1 MGKNSRER
9 ITSSTP
15 TLQKEVGESETVPVL
30 KFLSGNNRLNI
41 WPEWD
46 DASLANEKWDVPAK
60 GKSDRAA
67 RTPGTLFEDPEGLV
81 LLPAS
86 LKVDTW
92 RRPGDYL
99 GDKVD
104 NSQAQ
109 TVVEDPDQTCRLNI
123 LIPNQ
128 GIFKQS
134 ELVRSIITQISLL
147 YQTEAPCAPGLRTDG
162 NVSGSDV
169 WKPWHHLYP
178 RSKPPNSFPVHSASG
193 KYAVKLFWMGIWRKI
208 IVDDQI
214 PFDAEGKCLLPQ
226 CDNESEL
233 WLPILSKAIIKV
245 ASLDFQSGYPDRE
258 FSEVSVIQ
266 MLTGWMPE
274 VIDVKNRGKEDIW
287 NLIDSS
293 IPTWTE
299 EQPPS
304 DTTSVHSTAQ
314 SVISNVPTA
323 NPTAKEPALI
333 FGSYD
338 IGFNGDEPIG
348 VPEIKAEVGGTSFSG
363 LPPPMIWLTETRKT
377 AIPPPKP
384 TPFMVADP
392 STQLRPTEALFQL
405 RQQRQQRI
413 KHELLLKELAATS
426 PKLIHATSAFPNF
439 EEVLGDYVPDTCASQ
454 ARSVSKKK
462 EPEKKPDKKKP
473 ENAKSNKDGSEKN
486 KPEKKKEDKKKSTDD
501 KSEKAEKKKE
511 KKKTPDQSQQEI
523 PPETSSPCDEELA
536 EEEEIPAV
544 SPLVSFWIEF
554 NQFFGSFSKLYVF
567 HKANSYSCHRSVSD
581 MRNVSPSSMI
591 VPTGGRRT
599 AAGQSGAVTSATH
612 LRGIPAPSPIPATG
626 SVPQHNHSLLQ
637 GQPGEIQPP
646 LIICLDSTDPIEV
659 LVSFTSLSHWH
670 DAPIII
676 NPTLGPV
683 FTSDNKLGYSAAE
696 VVEQN
701 SNPESD
707 HTIVV
712 PGRLELSNYMWNEI
726 RATLEVISTMET
738 TATKTCRL
746 TLPAGLH
753 TLRLSVAAPYAWH
766 ADFVSNTPFVIAD
779 TESFVNHVN
788 RESLR
793 YQAAALRLM
802 KMVGESVENFGDPE
816 DVGKT
821 VQEIACADKGRDKDL
836 VFPDIKAFFESLFH
850 MLEKTL
856 GDQITSQHREAWTT
870 FSTTVVRAYK
880 IGNGENLFGIFETDP
895 VPFKKQME
903 PSEVFDTPGEK
914 EEEEKKFTEKD
925 EKAAK
930 TIQKHFKGHHV
941 RKRTRAV
948 QKGTKVNL
956 STKGALQD
964 SWGKLE
970 GDELQHGLN
979 ILKKMFTLKPDLLD
993 QYSFKEDMEKCAYYV
1008 DHHGNHGD
1016 IPARNWFLLFR
1027 ETFTATREA
1036 MVTVSVTAGVSGLLL
1051 RIIDNDTGK
1060 EIPTICN
1067 RPKPYLFKP
1076 NKIGYTFLCEG
1087 KTLEGALAGG
1097 KYRLRMVG
1105 NSPELL
1111 TPVRDIASSG
1121 VETNDIKEY
1130 YTPERHNIM
1139 FRYAVN
1145 VLADTPATVQVST
1158 SKSDV
1163 NFRVEIFDGED
1174 QLFKQEGIGHI
1185 VVPCLT
1191 FYTDEDS
1198 SSKGRRTPQKTR
1210 RSVGAKSGTKSPGRT
1225 KTPVAADPDA
1235 APRKKSHRYIV
1246 QATVLRDSWNNNE
1259 SPWQSIL
1266 DQILPKDSDADRP
1279 TSGSIAEEKPS
1290 TPNKKRGAREE
1301 KSNPKNAAKPGQKA
1315 PSPAFDE
1322 SKPYWLLRVCADAG
1336 EEVTLKRDTQREDE
1350 IKSIKATWEE
1360 LQPGRAAKA
1369 KALREKYLARKAEE
1383 AEKEA
1388 KEKAEKEGEEKVE
1401 EKPKVEER
1409 LSIGDG
1415 AEAEATKDEHSGTVT
1430 FSVSEMRPPSPK
1442 FYQIPPP
1449 FQPYVKG
1456 DYDDVLLF
1464 DDEENLRHLDEHREK
1479 VEEFHDGRKNVLDGR
1494 MENRAHRNDLK
1505 EQLLLTAENMQV
1517 EVDSLR
1523 EEMFSLRDTLR
1534 QKQLAEEA
1542 ARIAAMEPEQV
1553 TTPSPKPPSA
1563 KKPKSPKGAKKGKK

>member
-81 LLPAS
+81 ILPPS
-86 LKVDTW
+86 LKVETW

-99 GDKVD
+99 GDK
-104 NSQAQ
+104 AQ
-109 TVVEDPDQTCRLNI
+109 TVVEDPDQTNRLNI
-123 LIPNQ
+123 LLPNQ

-134 ELVRSIITQISLL
+134 ELIRAIITQISLL
-147 YQTEAPCAPGLRTDG
+147 YQTETPCPPGLRTDG
-162 NVSGSDV
+162 NGSDV

-193 KYAVKLFWMGIWRKI
+193 KYAVKLFWMGCWRKI
-208 IVDDQI
+208 VVDDQI

-233 WLPILSKAIIKV
+233 WLPILAKAIIKV
-245 ASLDFQSGYPDRE
+245 ASLDFKSGYPDRE

-266 MLTGWMPE
+266 MLTGWLPE
-274 VIDVKNRGKEDIW
+274 VIDVKNRGNEDIW
-287 NLIDSS
+287 NLINSS
-293 IPTWTE
+293 IPAWSE

-304 DTTSVHSTAQ
+304 DTTSAQ
-314 SVISNVPTA
+314 SVTSNA
-323 NPTAKEPALI
+323 AASNPTTKEPALI

-338 IGFNGDEPIG
+338 IGFAGDEPIG

-363 LPPPMIWLTETRKT
+363 LPPPMIWLTETRRT
-377 AIPPPKP
+377 AIPPLKP
-384 TPFMVADP
+384 APFMVADP
-392 STQLRPTEALFQL
+392 STPLRPTEALFQL

-413 KHELLLKELAATS
+413 KHELLLKELAATT

-439 EEVLGDYVPDTCASQ
+439 EEVLGDYVPDTCVAHS
-454 ARSVSKKK
+454 RSTAKKR
-462 EPEKKPDKKKP
+462 EPEKKADKKKP
-473 ENAKSNKDGSEKN
+473 ENTKGKKEGSEKE
-486 KPEKKKEDKKKSTDD
+486 KGEKKKEDKKKSTDE

-511 KKKTPDQSQQEI
+511 KKKTPDQAPTEV
-523 PPETSSPCDEELA
+523 PPDVNTPDDEVV
-536 EEEEIPAV
+536 EEEEESPAV
-544 SPLVSFWIEF
+544 SPLISFWIEF
-554 NQFFGSFSKLYVF
+554 NQFFRSFTKLYIF
-567 HKANSYSCHRSVSD
+567 HKAGNYSCHRSVSD
-581 MRNVSPSSMI
+581 MRNVSPSSMV

-646 LIICLDSTDPIEV
+646 LIICIDSTDPIEV

-683 FTSDNKLGYSAAE
+683 FTAGNKLGFSAAE
-696 VVEQN
+696 VVEHN
-701 SNPESD
+701 SNPDNE
-707 HTIVV
+707 HEIVV
-712 PGRLELSNYMWNEI
+712 PGRLDLSNYIWNE
-726 RATLEVISTMET
+726 TKTSLEVLKSIET

-746 TLPAGLH
+746 TLPSGLH

-766 ADFVSNTPFVIAD
+766 ADFISNTPFVIAD

-802 KMVGESVENFGDPE
+802 KMVGESVENFGEPDE
-816 DVGKT
+816 VSRT
-821 VQEIACADKGRDKDL
+821 VQEIACADKDRDKDK
-836 VFPDIKAFFESLFH
+836 VFPDIKVFFESLYH
-850 MLEKTL
+850 MLESTI
-856 GDQITSQHREAWTT
+856 GDQLTTQHREAWTT

-880 IGNGENLFGIFETDP
+880 IGRGEDLHGIFETDP
-895 VPFKKQME
+895 VPFTKRKE
-903 PSEVFDTPGEK
+903 PEEVLESAGETESEK
-914 EEEEKKFTEKD
+914 KKFTD
-925 EKAAK
+925 SDVSAAK
-930 TIQKHFKGHHV
+930 TIQKHFRGHHV
-941 RKRTRAV
+941 RKRTKAV

-970 GDELQHGLN
+970 GDQLQHGLK
-979 ILKKMFTLKPDLLD
+979 ILSRMFLSKPDLLD
-993 QYSFKEDMEKCAYYV
+993 QYSFKEDKAKCAYYV
-1008 DHHGNHGD
+1008 DFHGNHTD
-1016 IPARNWFLLFR
+1016 VPARNWFLLFR
-1027 ETFTATREA
+1027 EVFTAPKEA
-1036 MVTVSVTAGVSGLLL
+1036 LISVNVTAGVSGLLL
-1051 RIIDNDTGK
+1051 RIIDNDSGK

-1067 RPKPYLFKP
+1067 RPKPYRFTP
-1076 NKIGYTFLCEG
+1076 NKLGYTFLCEG
-1087 KTLEGALAGG
+1087 KTTEGALPGG

-1105 NSPELL
+1105 DSPDLL
-1111 TPVRDIASSG
+1111 VPVRDIPSCG
-1121 VETNDIKEY
+1121 VESNEVKEY
-1130 YTPERHNIM
+1130 YTPERHNVI
-1139 FRYAVN
+1139 FRYSVN
-1145 VLADTPATVQVST
+1145 VLADTPCTVQVST

-1163 NFRVEIFDGED
+1163 NFRVEIFDGD
-1174 QLFKQEGIGHI
+1174 DLLFKDEGIGHI
-1185 VVPCLT
+1185 VIPCVT

-1198 SSKGRRTPQKTR
+1198 SQKGRRTPQKTR
-1210 RSVGAKSGTKSPGRT
+1210 AKSGTKSPGRT
-1225 KTPVAADPDA
+1225 KASPIVPDPDS

-1246 QATVLRDSWNNNE
+1246 QATVLRNTWDNND

-1266 DQILPKDSDADRP
+1266 DQILPKDVDAVSDRP

-1301 KSNPKNAAKPGQKA
+1301 KSDPKKAAKPGQKA

-1322 SKPYWLLRVCADAG
+1322 SKPYWVLRVCADAG
-1336 EEVTLKRDTQREDE
+1336 EEVTLRRDTQREDE
-1350 IKSIKATWEE
+1350 IKSIKAAWEE
-1360 LQPGRAAKA
+1360 LQPGRAAK
-1369 KALREKYLARKAEE
+1369 
-1383 AEKEA
+1383 
-1388 KEKAEKEGEEKVE
+1388 
-1401 EKPKVEER
+1401 
-1409 LSIGDG
+1409 
-1415 AEAEATKDEHSGTVT
+1415 
-1430 FSVSEMRPPSPK
+1430 
-1442 FYQIPPP
+1442 
-1449 FQPYVKG
+1449 
-1456 DYDDVLLF
+1456 
-1464 DDEENLRHLDEHREK
+1464 
-1479 VEEFHDGRKNVLDGR
+1479 VEEFHDERKNVLNGR
-1494 MENRAHRNDLK
+1494 NENRAQRNDMK

-1517 EVDSLR
+1517 EVDTLR
-1523 EEMFSLRDTLR
+1523 DDVFALRDTLR

-1542 ARIAAMEPEQV
+1542 ARLAAMEPEQV

-1563 KKPKSPKGAKKGKK
+1563 KKPKSPKGGKKGKK